1 MAWDSFGAMGFGR
14 VRSYLLWNAA
24 HHATEYPMKLG
35 QWKAALKKA
44 KAAAAAARLRA
55 AKGPGGKVTVRSRK
69 AWFGLPA
76 MPSR

>member
-1 MAWDSFGAMGFGR
+1 MPQFA
-14 VRSYLLWNAA
+14 
-24 HHATEYPMKLG
+24 EYPMKLG
-35 QWKAALKKA
+35 QWKSALKKA

-69 AWFGLPA
+69 VWFGLPA